1 MINLYHVVAVG
12 HKVAFIGPL
21 GCRPIFS
28 VPKMD
33 GVKGDREMAQCI
45 NVLAT
50 KRDNLSTILRIHM
63 VGREAACPLTLTHM
77 HPYTQRQQ
85 TPTHKH
91 AGAGTRTRARTHTE
105 LINKCDFFFKVK
117 V

>member
-1 MINLYHVVAVG
+1 MGADL
-12 HKVAFIGPL
+12 
-21 GCRPIFS
+21 FS

-77 HPYTQRQQ
+77 HPYTQKLTETTDTHTQ
-85 TPTHKH
+85 TCRRRHSH
-91 AGAGTRTRARTHTE
+91 ARTHTQ
-105 LINKCDFFFKVK
+105 N
-117 V
+117 